1 MSQKKRILILTAD
14 AGFGHRSAANAV
26 SAALE
31 MKYGDKVQVDIV
43 NPLEDKHTPAL
54 LRDSQADYDKLVR
67 KAPELYRLG
76 YDASDTTVTSLIL
89 ESAVTVM
96 LFEVM
101 RETLRKFR
109 PHAIF
114 STYPLYQA
122 PLAAVF
128 SVFKTY
134 VPLLAVVTDLVSVHR
149 MWFNSNVDNLLV
161 PTHIVEDLAI
171 EAGVAA
177 DKIKITGIPVHP
189 MIAEEHRPAREIRS
203 ELGWQMETLT
213 ILAVGSKRVDGL
225 MEMLQV
231 INHFGAPLQ
240 LVVVCGKDEEMYRE
254 LHQVTWHIP
263 VHLYEFTNKMPTFM
277 HAADLVVCKA
287 GGLIVTESLACGLP
301 MLLVDVI
308 PGQEMGNM
316 EFVVENGAGQL
327 VENPIQMLEAMAHLT
342 MKNRQLL
349 AQQAAQA
356 RGLGRPLAAYEAADL
371 IFKAAEQPSVK
382 REVSARKTLLELLTE
397 NQIKWREDEPLTQD
411 DEPTG

>member
-1 MSQKKRILILTAD
+1 MSRKKRILILTAD

-26 SAALE
+26 SAALV
-31 MKYGDKVQVDIV
+31 MKYGDKVQVDII

-101 RETLRKFR
+101 RETLRKYR
-109 PHAIF
+109 PHVIF

-134 VPLLAVVTDLVSVHR
+134 VPVLAVVTDLVSVHR
-149 MWFNSNVDNLLV
+149 IWFNSNVDRLLV
-161 PTHIVEDLAI
+161 PTHLVEELAI

-177 DKIKITGIPVHP
+177 NKIKITGIPVHP
-189 MIAEEHRPAREIRS
+189 RIAEDQRPAREIRK

-240 LVVVCGKDEEMYRE
+240 LVVVCGKDDEMYRE

-263 VHLYEFTNKMPTFM
+263 VHLYEYTNDMPTFM
-277 HAADLVVCKA
+277 HAADLIVCKA

-316 EFVVENGAGQL
+316 EYVVENGAGQL

-342 MKNRQLL
+342 MKDYQLL

-356 RGLGRPLAAYEAADL
+356 RRLGRPLAAYVAADL
-371 IFKAAEQPSVK
+371 IFKAAQQPTVK
-382 REVSARKTLLELLTE
+382 REASTRKTLLELLTD
-397 NQIKWREDEPLTQD
+397 NQIAWREDEPLTQD
-411 DEPTG
+411 DKPAK